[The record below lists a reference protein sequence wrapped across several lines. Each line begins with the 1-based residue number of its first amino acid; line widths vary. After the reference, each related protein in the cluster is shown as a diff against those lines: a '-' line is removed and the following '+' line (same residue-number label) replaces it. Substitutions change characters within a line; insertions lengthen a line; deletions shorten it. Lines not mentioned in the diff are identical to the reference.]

1 MSYERI
7 PLDQFQDV
15 FGAISTEISSV
26 ALGGRAVRWSDEFF
40 AEASNLLKVEP
51 AVSHKGTFKS
61 TGAIFDG
68 WETRRH
74 NSGHDWCIIRVGVP
88 SGYIVGFDI
97 DTAHFSGNE
106 APAASVQALFA
117 EAREKPQADDARWE
131 ELLPKVD
138 LGPSSR
144 HLFRIPQT
152 KEAYTHV
159 KLNMYPDGGIARFR
173 VYGLVAPIFPADAYA
188 PLDLASVFSGARVV
202 FTSDQHFGVGP
213 NLLLPGRG
221 KDMGDGWE
229 TRRSRAPGHKDWVI
243 IRLGDSGTLEQTEI
257 DTAYFKGNFPESCTM
272 HAICSN
278 EVIPHEPDE
287 NWTCILPKQKLGP
300 HRRHFFQLE
309 NVIGRIYTHVKF
321 TIYPDG
327 GVKRVR
333 IIGTRAVGTGT
344 VGAAPGILTKISSGR
359 NDLLTPQPTPLVSQE
374 PSRSTTPV
382 PSSSA
387 SASSSSRSR
396 SDSGVGA
403 MVLGPT
409 PPPEPETFSTTIPPP
424 APTPV
429 TGEPSTPT
437 LHAVAARAQTP
448 PLTPELPPSLDVPTI
463 PALPITPEAFKAYG
477 SVIQAWSDT
486 DAVPRGVRVTSANQ
500 GTAHKFHNL
509 ALVEQTYPP
518 GAHARTGMSV
528 YRATPP
534 IREGEKA
541 EPGKYW
547 SVRLLERHSYT
558 SQAFIPMG
566 TAGGVRMTGF
576 EEPLPKAGRAYLVI
590 VALNGADDKPDLSTL
605 RAFVASTAQGISYNM
620 GVWHHPMISLET
632 AIDFCCVETQIGTLD
647 NHLDCEVVEVESLGS
662 VTMDSRKRPLSPDG
676 ASSSSI
682 NSKKRAVNSGS
693 AAASPR
699 QRPNGDLAHDEPKD
713 ENLEAFRKEALYR
726 RMRHYARELERTQAT
741 AYEFENRKNVC
752 EAGMAAMEACWNQ
765 LLDTLRSLVRSEKL
779 PPADERTRELFDLVR
794 RSIDEEERDD
804 DEEDDDDDDDS
815 TDYQIALQDLAA
827 SSQSLIAQVAQ
838 LAPHSPPDTKDL
850 RNKLH
855 VAQTEANSLRSE
867 VHLLRGRL
875 ADAQAESESL
885 RNSLQVTENKLER
898 ANSQTVQAMGKSSQ
912 VNGSVTPSADVKE
925 EPPVEATSSSMV
937 PNGIVTIK
945 SEGEWKSLAESR
957 QQLIDEMNNSHQSA
971 LVELKQLKVAFAA
984 PTEEM
989 VLGSSAY
996 KLMQEQL
1003 NHFKA
1008 DVDEY
1013 KTRWTA
1019 VRDELDNLK
1028 ANQRAM
1034 HEEAL
1039 SKSQVTIEELQSTLQ
1054 KREADCLRL
1063 RESRDALTTELSMRR
1078 ARDNE
1083 RANGVAQL
1091 KVLVDTRG
1099 ERIAVLMSEIR
1110 RLKAA
1115 IAAQAGD
1122 QDLLRYAMG
1131 LDVSSDPEQGMQV
1144 QPSYVADLQARL
1156 ESAQA
1161 RLQAVDHPGEAEI
1174 ELAKFQKAFGKWQDT
1189 FADTRENII
1198 AAKEAELKVA
1208 NAKCAE
1214 LDAGLNDMFAEVDK
1228 LSGAWETLDKQNKL
1242 KVFDLLALEDKILKV
1257 TTEKAKAD
1265 NKYFQVMKA
1274 KETQEAECKT
1284 MSRNMARQT
1293 ALIEKFHQS
1302 QAQMNGQLVAADK
1315 QAVAQKQMIQ
1325 HLADRLEDAARE
1337 IQARDIRLGAER
1349 ARVAELEKQRN
1360 QADAA
1365 AIEARAIVGKAKE
1378 EAKKAQDEA
1387 KQASLVST
1395 NVKGASSARE
1405 LELQRENTKVMAIL
1419 RCSTCVKNFRSHTLL
1434 KCMHTFCKDCI
1445 DARVTT
1451 RQRKCPACNMAFAA
1465 QDVQQI
1471 YFQ

>member
-1 MSYERI
+1 
-7 PLDQFQDV
+7 
-15 FGAISTEISSV
+15 
-26 ALGGRAVRWSDEFF
+26 
-40 AEASNLLKVEP
+40 
-51 AVSHKGTFKS
+51 
-61 TGAIFDG
+61 
-68 WETRRH
+68 
-74 NSGHDWCIIRVGVP
+74 
-88 SGYIVGFDI
+88 
-97 DTAHFSGNE
+97 
-106 APAASVQALFA
+106 
-117 EAREKPQADDARWE
+117 
-131 ELLPKVD
+131 
-138 LGPSSR
+138 
-144 HLFRIPQT
+144 
-152 KEAYTHV
+152 
-159 KLNMYPDGGIARFR
+159 MYPDGGIARFR
-173 VYGLVAPIFPADAYA
+173 VYGLVAPIFPTDTYA

-202 FTSDQHFGVGP
+202 FTSDQHFGIGP

-229 TRRSRAPGHKDWVI
+229 TRRSRTPGHKDWVI

-257 DTAYFKGNFPESCTM
+257 DTAYFKGNFPDSCTM

-309 NVIGRIYTHVKF
+309 NVVGRVYTHVKF

-344 VGAAPGILTKISSGR
+344 VGAAPGILTKVSSGR
-359 NDLLTPQPTPLVSQE
+359 TDLLTPQPTPLVSQE

-396 SDSGVGA
+396 SDSGAGA
-403 MVLGPT
+403 VALGPT
-409 PPPEPETFSTTIPPP
+409 PPPEPETVSTTIPPP

-429 TGEPSTPT
+429 DAEPSTPT
-437 LHAVAARAQTP
+437 MHAIDARVQTP
-448 PLTPELPPSLDVPTI
+448 PLTPELPPPLDVPTI
-463 PALPITPEAFKAYG
+463 PALPITPEAFKEYG
-477 SVIQAWSDT
+477 SVIQAWADT
-486 DAVPRGVRVTSANQ
+486 DAVPRGIRVTSANQ

-509 ALVEQTYPP
+509 SLVEQAYPP

-541 EPGKYW
+541 EPGKHW
-547 SVRLLERHSYT
+547 SVKLLERHSYT

-566 TAGGVRMTGF
+566 TGGGTRMTGF

-632 AIDFCCVETQIGTLD
+632 TIDFCCVETQIGTPD
-647 NHLDCEVVEVESLGS
+647 NHLDCEIVEVESLGS

-741 AYEFENRKNVC
+741 ADEFEKRKNVC

-794 RSIDEEERDD
+794 RSIDEEDRDD

-855 VAQTEANSLRSE
+855 IAQTEANSLRSE

-875 ADAQAESESL
+875 ADAQAQSETL
-885 RNSLQVTENKLER
+885 RNSLQIVENKLER
-898 ANSQTVQAMGKSSQ
+898 ANSQTVQAMGDKSSK
-912 VNGSVTPSADVKE
+912 VNGSTPPSVDVKE
-925 EPPVEATSSSMV
+925 EPPVEATSSAV
-937 PNGIVTIK
+937 PNGIVNTK
-945 SEGEWKSLAESR
+945 SDNEWKSLAESR
-957 QQLIDEMNNSHQSA
+957 QQLIDEMNNHYQGV

-1003 NHFKA
+1003 NHSKA

-1013 KTRWTA
+1013 KTRWAA

-1028 ANQRAM
+1028 ANQRTM
-1034 HEEAL
+1034 QEEAL
-1039 SKSQVTIEELQSTLQ
+1039 SKSQATIDELQSTLQ
-1054 KREADCLRL
+1054 KRDADCLRL

-1083 RANGVAQL
+1083 RTNGVAQL

-1099 ERIAVLMSEIR
+1099 ERINVLMSEIR

-1115 IAAQAGD
+1115 IAAQVGD
-1122 QDLLRYAMG
+1122 QDLLRYVMG
-1131 LDVSSDPEQGMQV
+1131 LDVSSDPENGMQV
-1144 QPSYVADLQARL
+1144 QPSYVADLKARL
-1156 ESAQA
+1156 E
-1161 RLQAVDHPGEAEI
+1161 
-1174 ELAKFQKAFGKWQDT
+1174 
-1189 FADTRENII
+1189 
-1198 AAKEAELKVA
+1198 
-1208 NAKCAE
+1208 
-1214 LDAGLNDMFAEVDK
+1214 
-1228 LSGAWETLDKQNKL
+1228 
-1242 KVFDLLALEDKILKV
+1242 
-1257 TTEKAKAD
+1257 
-1265 NKYFQVMKA
+1265 
-1274 KETQEAECKT
+1274 
-1284 MSRNMARQT
+1284 
-1293 ALIEKFHQS
+1293 
-1302 QAQMNGQLVAADK
+1302 
-1315 QAVAQKQMIQ
+1315 
-1325 HLADRLEDAARE
+1325 
-1337 IQARDIRLGAER
+1337 
-1349 ARVAELEKQRN
+1349 
-1360 QADAA
+1360 
-1365 AIEARAIVGKAKE
+1365 
-1378 EAKKAQDEA
+1378 
-1387 KQASLVST
+1387 
-1395 NVKGASSARE
+1395 
-1405 LELQRENTKVMAIL
+1405 
-1419 RCSTCVKNFRSHTLL
+1419 
-1434 KCMHTFCKDCI
+1434 
-1445 DARVTT
+1445 
-1451 RQRKCPACNMAFAA
+1451 
-1465 QDVQQI
+1465 
-1471 YFQ
+1471 